1 MLQGQHEQGTSS
13 LNDTG
18 ECVGKYPS
26 RERWVDPVQSRRK
39 VGSHGGCDPLLD
51 LYAGPAGL
59 VPRQTE
65 GRPDGLRLGGLN

>member
-1 MLQGQHEQGTSS
+1 MHSTRRSS
-13 LNDTG
+13 YSQCQCRS